1 VIRLHLDDPSLI
13 LMVGPAGS
21 GKSTLA
27 GRLFA
32 ADEIISSDTL
42 RERLS
47 GDAADQTVS
56 GTAFALLHRIV
67 RRRLAAGRRTVVDAT
82 NLRPHHRRPLLQ
94 MARAVSVPVAAIAL
108 DLPRDIVLARDAARR
123 RVVGSATID
132 RQLAW
137 LRETIDR
144 DALVGEGVGST
155 VILRSASDVD
165 SLVIEPGADPI

>member
-1 VIRLHLDDPSLI
+1 
-13 LMVGPAGS
+13 
-21 GKSTLA
+21 
-27 GRLFA
+27 
-32 ADEIISSDTL
+32 
-42 RERLS
+42 
-47 GDAADQTVS
+47 
-56 GTAFALLHRIV
+56 
-67 RRRLAAGRRTVVDAT
+67 
-82 NLRPHHRRPLLQ
+82 